1 MPLQL
6 SNQLKCMNETK
17 KSSTSI
23 LRSLINGIIYDQ
35 QIFAQSNAESLL
47 KSYSIID
54 KACQGIIK
62 FINIL

>member
-1 MPLQL
+1 
-6 SNQLKCMNETK
+6 MNETK